1 MRKLTLAMA
10 LVFSLAA
17 TSSFAQA
24 DKDKGMKCTPGKSCG
39 KKTTKETSTKTVKK
53 TEEVKKAA

>member
-1 MRKLTLAMA
+1 MRKLSLAMA

-24 DKDKGMKCTPGKSCG
+24 DKEKSMKCAPGKSCG
-39 KKTTKETSTKTVKK
+39 KKAAKETSTKTAKK